1 MLRTVLPAAALTDGA
16 LLGQPLLVS
25 LTVGLHPRLGLGR
38 RLVQRR
44 GVGSAVVPELFVEG
58 VLVRRL
64 VADAPPVD
72 LLLSP
77 ALAHLAF
84 ETRLLLLQLGE
95 RLQIDVH
102 SLLVGAGPD
111 DDLRRHE
118 DDHQRQIGY
127 QRHAQP
133 DTMVVSPRSGIFPA
147 VVERKPEPGP
157 AGSLGFAVTRIFG
170 HCCRSEFRAKIRLF
184 TEIFNIFARNI
195 QEIPLM
201 STKQQ
206 TLKAPISF
214 TGKGLHSGVKVT
226 MTINP
231 AEAGTGIVFRRTDI
245 EGQPV
250 IPALC
255 DHVVDTSRGTTIEA
269 GGHRV
274 STIEHVMSAL
284 WTLGVD
290 NAVIDIDAPETPIL
304 DGSAREYARAIAE
317 TGLTDQDAERTF
329 YHVTEKMVYT
339 IPEKGVAI
347 ILYPD
352 DEFSV
357 SVHVDYN
364 SKVIGNQ
371 YATFN
376 PGDDFTNKI
385 APCRTFVFLHEL
397 EPLMKM
403 NLIKGGDLDN
413 AIVVVENPV
422 PDEQLEH
429 LKKLFDKPDIEIKSG
444 YLNNLELRCNNELAR
459 HKLLDL
465 LGDFAL
471 LGVRIKG
478 RVWATRP
485 GHFANTEF
493 MKQLKHAIRKA
504 GEKPRFTYDCRKPAL
519 YDINDIRRMLPH
531 RPPFLLVDRIF
542 HCDSSSVAGIKNVT
556 MNEPFFVG
564 HFPEEPVMPGV
575 LIVEAMAQCSG
586 ILVLGGVEDPENYS
600 TYFMKI
606 DGVKFKRKVVPGD
619 TLQFEIH
626 LLEPIRRGVA
636 VVEGKAFVGETLA
649 CEAVMMAQVVKNRK

>member
-1 MLRTVLPAAALTDGA
+1 M
-16 LLGQPLLVS
+16 
-25 LTVGLHPRLGLGR
+25 
-38 RLVQRR
+38 
-44 GVGSAVVPELFVEG
+44 
-58 VLVRRL
+58 
-64 VADAPPVD
+64 
-72 LLLSP
+72 
-77 ALAHLAF
+77 
-84 ETRLLLLQLGE
+84 
-95 RLQIDVH
+95 QI
-102 SLLVGAGPD
+102 
-111 DDLRRHE
+111 
-118 DDHQRQIGY
+118 
-127 QRHAQP
+127 
-133 DTMVVSPRSGIFPA
+133 
-147 VVERKPEPGP
+147 
-157 AGSLGFAVTRIFG
+157 
-170 HCCRSEFRAKIRLF
+170 
-184 TEIFNIFARNI
+184 
-195 QEIPLM
+195 
-201 STKQQ
+201 KQQ
-206 TLKAPISF
+206 TLAAPISF
-214 TGKGLHSGVKVT
+214 SGKGLHTGVHVS
-226 MTINP
+226 MTVNP
-231 AEAGTGIVFRRTDI
+231 APDNSGIVFRRIDLENT
-245 EGQPV
+245 PTV
-250 IPALC
+250 PALC
-255 DHVVDTSRGTTIEA
+255 EYVTDTSRGTTIEKGEA
-269 GGHRV
+269 RI
-274 STIEHVMSAL
+274 STVEHILSAL
-284 WTLGVD
+284 WSMGVD
-290 NAVIDIDAPETPIL
+290 NALIDIDAPETPIM
-304 DGSAREYARAIAE
+304 DGSAREYVQRITE
-317 TGLTDQDAERTF
+317 TGLVEQKADRKYYE
-329 YHVTEKMVYT
+329 VTEKQVYT
-339 IPEKGVAI
+339 IPDKGVAI
-347 ILYPD
+347 IIYPD
-352 DEFSV
+352 DEFTV

-376 PGDDFTNKI
+376 PGDDFARKI
-385 APCRTFVFLHEL
+385 SPCRTFVFLHEL
-397 EPLMKM
+397 EPLINM

-422 PDEQLEH
+422 PDEQLDK
-429 LKKLFDKPDIEIKSG
+429 LKKVFNKPDIEIKAG

-493 MKQLKHAIRKA
+493 MKQLKQTIRRG
-504 GEKPRFTYDCRKPAL
+504 GEKPRYTYDCRKPPL

-586 ILVLGGVEDPENYS
+586 IMVLSNVPDPENYS

-636 VVEGKAFVGETLA
+636 LVEAKAFVGETLA
-649 CEAVMMAQVVKNRK
+649 CEAVMMAQVVKNKK

>member
-1 MLRTVLPAAALTDGA
+1 
-16 LLGQPLLVS
+16 
-25 LTVGLHPRLGLGR
+25 
-38 RLVQRR
+38 
-44 GVGSAVVPELFVEG
+44 
-58 VLVRRL
+58 
-64 VADAPPVD
+64 
-72 LLLSP
+72 
-77 ALAHLAF
+77 
-84 ETRLLLLQLGE
+84 
-95 RLQIDVH
+95 
-102 SLLVGAGPD
+102 
-111 DDLRRHE
+111 
-118 DDHQRQIGY
+118 
-127 QRHAQP
+127 
-133 DTMVVSPRSGIFPA
+133 
-147 VVERKPEPGP
+147 
-157 AGSLGFAVTRIFG
+157 
-170 HCCRSEFRAKIRLF
+170 
-184 TEIFNIFARNI
+184 
-195 QEIPLM
+195 M

-206 TLKAPISF
+206 TLNAPITFS
-214 TGKGLHSGVKVT
+214 GKGLHTGLKVT
-226 MTINP
+226 MTVNP
-231 AEAGTGIVFRRTDI
+231 AEADTGIVFRRVDL
-245 EGQPV
+245 EGQPL
-250 IPALC
+250 IPASC
-255 DHVVDTSRGTTIEA
+255 DNVVDTSRGTTIEV
-269 GGHRV
+269 GGNRV
-274 STIEHVMSAL
+274 STIEHIMSAL

-290 NAVIDIDAPETPIL
+290 NAIIDINAPETPIM
-304 DGSAREYARAIAE
+304 DGSAREYAAE
-317 TGLTDQDAERTF
+317 IQRVGVTDQEAERKF

-357 SVHVDYN
+357 SLHVDYN

-376 PGDDFTNKI
+376 PGDDYAGKI
-385 APCRTFVFLHEL
+385 APCRTFVFLHEI
-397 EPLMKM
+397 EPLIKM

-422 PDEQLEH
+422 PEDQQEH
-429 LKKLFDKPDIEIKSG
+429 LKKAFNKPDIVIKEG

-471 LGVRIKG
+471 LGLRIKG

-493 MKQLKHAIRKA
+493 MKDLKRRIRKA
-504 GEKPRFTYDCRKPAL
+504 GEKPRYQYDCRKPAL

-542 HCDSSSVAGIKNVT
+542 RCDEGCVAGIKNVT

-586 ILVLGGVEDPENYS
+586 IMVLRSVPDPENYS

-606 DGVKFKRKVVPGD
+606 DKVKFKRKVVPGD
-619 TLQFEIH
+619 TLQFEVH

-636 VVEGKAFVGETLA
+636 VVEAKAFVGETLA
-649 CEAVMMAQVVKNRK
+649 CEAELMAQIVKNKNVAK

>member
-1 MLRTVLPAAALTDGA
+1 
-16 LLGQPLLVS
+16 
-25 LTVGLHPRLGLGR
+25 
-38 RLVQRR
+38 
-44 GVGSAVVPELFVEG
+44 
-58 VLVRRL
+58 
-64 VADAPPVD
+64 
-72 LLLSP
+72 
-77 ALAHLAF
+77 
-84 ETRLLLLQLGE
+84 
-95 RLQIDVH
+95 
-102 SLLVGAGPD
+102 
-111 DDLRRHE
+111 
-118 DDHQRQIGY
+118 
-127 QRHAQP
+127 
-133 DTMVVSPRSGIFPA
+133 
-147 VVERKPEPGP
+147 
-157 AGSLGFAVTRIFG
+157 
-170 HCCRSEFRAKIRLF
+170 
-184 TEIFNIFARNI
+184 
-195 QEIPLM
+195 M

-214 TGKGLHSGVKVT
+214 SGKGLHTGLQVT
-226 MTINP
+226 MTVRP
-231 AEAGTGIVFRRTDI
+231 AEANTGIVFRRVDI
-245 EGQPV
+245 EGQPL

-255 DHVVDTSRGTTIEA
+255 DYVVDTSRGTTIEA
-269 GGHRV
+269 DGHRV
-274 STIEHVMSAL
+274 STVEHIVSAL
-284 WTLGVD
+284 WTSGVD
-290 NAVIDIDAPETPIL
+290 NATIDIDAPETPIM
-304 DGSAREYARAIAE
+304 DGSAREYAEAIAS
-317 TGLTDQDAERTF
+317 TGVVDQEAERKY
-329 YHVTEKMVYT
+329 YHVTEKMVYS

-352 DEFSV
+352 EEFSV
-357 SVHVDYN
+357 SLHVDYN
-364 SKVIGNQ
+364 SKIIGNQ
-371 YATFN
+371 YATFE
-376 PGDDFTNKI
+376 PGDDYASKI

-397 EPLMKM
+397 EPLIKM

-422 PDEQLEH
+422 PAEEQEN
-429 LKKLFDKPDIEIKSG
+429 LKKIFNKSNLEIKPG
-444 YLNNLELRCNNELAR
+444 YLNNLELRYNNELAR

-493 MKQLKHAIRKA
+493 MKQLKRSIRKA
-504 GEKPRFTYDCRKPAL
+504 GEKPRYTYDCRQPAL

-542 HCDSSSVAGIKNVT
+542 HCDATSVAGIKNVT

-586 ILVLGGVEDPENYS
+586 IMVLSNIEDPENYS

-636 VVEGKAFVGETLA
+636 LVEAKAFVGETLA
-649 CEAVMMAQVVKNRK
+649 CEAVLMAQVVKNRQ

>member
-1 MLRTVLPAAALTDGA
+1 M
-16 LLGQPLLVS
+16 S
-25 LTVGLHPRLGLGR
+25 L
-38 RLVQRR
+38 
-44 GVGSAVVPELFVEG
+44 
-58 VLVRRL
+58 
-64 VADAPPVD
+64 
-72 LLLSP
+72 
-77 ALAHLAF
+77 
-84 ETRLLLLQLGE
+84 
-95 RLQIDVH
+95 
-102 SLLVGAGPD
+102 
-111 DDLRRHE
+111 
-118 DDHQRQIGY
+118 
-127 QRHAQP
+127 
-133 DTMVVSPRSGIFPA
+133 
-147 VVERKPEPGP
+147 
-157 AGSLGFAVTRIFG
+157 
-170 HCCRSEFRAKIRLF
+170 
-184 TEIFNIFARNI
+184 
-195 QEIPLM
+195 
-201 STKQQ
+201 KQK

-214 TGKGLHSGVKVT
+214 SGKGLHTGVQVN
-226 MTINP
+226 MTVNP
-231 AEAGTGIVFRRTDI
+231 AAEDTGIVFRRVDLDEKPT
-245 EGQPV
+245 

-255 DHVVDTSRGTTIEA
+255 DYVVDTSRGTTIELGEA
-269 GGHRV
+269 RV
-274 STIEHVMSAL
+274 STIEHIMSAL

-290 NAVIDIDAPETPIL
+290 NAIIDIDGPETPIM
-304 DGSAREYARAIAE
+304 DGSAREYAAAITA
-317 TGLTDQDAERTF
+317 TGVQEQAADINY

-347 ILYPD
+347 IIYPD

-371 YATFN
+371 YSTFV
-376 PGDDFTNKI
+376 PGDDYSSKI

-413 AIVVVENPV
+413 AIVVVENAV
-422 PDEQLEH
+422 SDEQLEH
-429 LKKLFDKPDIEIKSG
+429 LKKIFNKQDIRITGG
-444 YLNNLELRCNNELAR
+444 YLNNLELRFNNELAR

-471 LGVRIKG
+471 LGRRIKG

-493 MKQLKHAIRKA
+493 MKQTKNAIRKG
-504 GEKPRFTYDCRKPAL
+504 GEKPRFKYDARKPIL
-519 YDINDIRRMLPH
+519 HDINSIRRILPH

-542 HCDSSSVAGIKNVT
+542 HLDQNSVAGIKNVT

-564 HFPEEPVMPGV
+564 HFPDEPVMPGV

-586 ILVLGGVEDPENYS
+586 ILVLASVPDPENYS

-619 TLQFEIH
+619 TLQFEIN

-636 VVEGKAFVGETLA
+636 LCEGKAFVGNSLA
-649 CEAVMMAQVVKNRK
+649 CEAVMMAQIVKNKAK